1 MSEVS
6 LSVLRTVVV
15 GRFSDMRSSREL
27 FVAKTGGYSDKILI
41 VSGVDPQIEYT
52 DILFQYP

>member
-52 DILFQYP
+52 DILF